1 MDQRANHILSQ
12 GSQPG
17 AADRMRELLARTVQD
32 HMLDQQSN
40 AAAIEE
46 VRKHLEGLE
55 WLVKDAGERESANIA
70 AQIDSL
76 FRRLD
81 DASQTPPRWAVSLA
95 GQIEA
100 LQARAEALAGQIGA
114 LQAQAET
121 LQEQAETLQ
130 EQEKRLAALHQNG
143 TRLQQSMEAAA
154 ARFSRLDK
162 AIAELSQQAGYLGKE
177 MTAVKGR
184 ADQGFTALGAKIEQG
199 TAAVPA
205 ALEQN
210 SARLEQSLA
219 GMAEKA
225 GGIAAGVAALREQA
239 DLLGSQLQVAQ
250 GRFDGLGERLGD
262 TDDRIAAIDNRLG
275 AAADRIGAVDSRLS
289 GLEKHLTDALAS
301 LTGELRSRPAHAEI
315 EAAVSKIVD
324 DSQAGVAIRL
334 SSLEETVLT
343 LAEAL
348 LRPASRRATAA
359 PAGDREEGGKA

>member
-100 LQARAEALAGQIGA
+100 LQARTEALAGQIGA

-121 LQEQAETLQ
+121 LQA
-130 EQEKRLAALHQNG
+130 QEKRLAALHQNG
-143 TRLQQSMEAAA
+143 ARLQQSMEAAA

-184 ADQGFTALGAKIEQG
+184 ADQGFTALAAKVEQG

-239 DLLGSQLQVAQ
+239 DLLGGQLQVAQ

-262 TDDRIAAIDNRLG
+262 TDDRVGAIDNRLG
-275 AAADRIGAVDSRLS
+275 AAADRIGAVDTRLI
-289 GLEKHLTDALAS
+289 GLEKHLTEALAS

-348 LRPASRRATAA
+348 LRPASRRAAAA
-359 PAGDREEGGKA
+359 PAGAREEVSKG

>member
-95 GQIEA
+95 GQI
-100 LQARAEALAGQIGA
+100 GA

-162 AIAELSQQAGYLGKE
+162 AIAELSQQAGYL
-177 MTAVKGR
+177 
-184 ADQGFTALGAKIEQG
+184 
-199 TAAVPA
+199 
-205 ALEQN
+205 
-210 SARLEQSLA
+210 
-219 GMAEKA
+219 
-225 GGIAAGVAALREQA
+225 
-239 DLLGSQLQVAQ
+239 
-250 GRFDGLGERLGD
+250 
-262 TDDRIAAIDNRLG
+262 
-275 AAADRIGAVDSRLS
+275 
-289 GLEKHLTDALAS
+289 
-301 LTGELRSRPAHAEI
+301 
-315 EAAVSKIVD
+315 
-324 DSQAGVAIRL
+324 
-334 SSLEETVLT
+334 
-343 LAEAL
+343 
-348 LRPASRRATAA
+348 
-359 PAGDREEGGKA
+359 